1 MSTSIDGKQIVNT
14 LYHAAVETALT
25 IGYSE
30 LTKKLFK
37 VQTPRVD
44 FNMKDIGML
53 TIDIMLA
60 VSTRDMLVKQGII
73 PANIMN

>member
-1 MSTSIDGKQIVNT
+1 MTTSIDGKQIVNT

-30 LTKKLFK
+30 LTKILFK
-37 VQTPRVD
+37 VKPPRVD

-53 TIDIMLA
+53 TVDIMLA